1 MRHHTCTDCHQPIP
15 VGTAVL
21 RGNGHELLA
30 WHRECFTLHRAL
42 PTSDRLPAA
51 LTAAAPACEAG
62 VASTR

>member
-30 WHRECFTLHRAL
+30 WCRECAPSPVVRASRPTLAESTDDPEVVL
-42 PTSDRLPAA
+42 AA
-51 LTAAAPACEAG
+51 
-62 VASTR
+62 